1 MLVDELIKRLEELK
15 SEVGNV
21 EVTVIVEDVDGTE
34 TGVQEI
40 NEVEISTDVDGNEE
54 IYIGYFYNNDK
65 LLNEEE

>member
-21 EVTVIVEDVDGTE
+21 EVTVIVEDVDGIE

-40 NEVEISTDVDGNEE
+40 NEVEISIDVDGNEE

>member
-21 EVTVIVEDVDGTE
+21 EVTVIVEDVDGIE
-34 TGVQEI
+34 TGIQEI

>member
-21 EVTVIVEDVDGTE
+21 EVTVIVEDIDGTE
-34 TGVQEI
+34 TGIQEI